1 MPQRIITILFIY
13 HSCVFLFFLLSLFFW
28 GEGGGG
34 GGGGKVP
41 AVECNEKPIKPLSIG
56 CQQAHETFKS
66 KLMFAC
72 VMIVFFTA
80 VLCVTKTQKRL

>member
-1 MPQRIITILFIY
+1 MLLFIY
-13 HSCVFLFFLLSLFFW
+13 HSCLFLFLLLSLFFFLV
-28 GEGGGG
+28 GGGG
-34 GGGGKVP
+34 RGDVP
-41 AVECNEKPIKPLSIG
+41 AVECTEKPITPLSIG

-72 VMIVFFTA
+72 VMIVCFTA